1 MQADI
6 LAVLPPTGDVHI
18 DDTQD
23 QHQKLQSVTEDHN
36 ELQGDCRLCWV
47 FTKSNFVSDVE
58 QTSVHN
64 IFYTQILGLEVIAVV
79 DFSAALLCS
88 RS

>member
-1 MQADI
+1 MNCKGIAGFVGFLLNQ
-6 LAVLPPTGDVHI
+6 
-18 DDTQD
+18 
-23 QHQKLQSVTEDHN
+23 
-36 ELQGDCRLCWV
+36 
-47 FTKSNFVSDVE
+47 NFVSDVE
-58 QTSVHN
+58 QTSVHT